1 METLPGLKTNI
12 GMAVLGLAGIACLL
26 GWITSETFSWIAA
39 TVGPLTGIALRQGMK
54 RHPTLPGPG
63 K

>member
-1 METLPGLKTNI
+1 METLSGWKTNI
-12 GMAVLGLAGIACLL
+12 GMVILGLTGVAYLL
-26 GWITSETFSWIAA
+26 GWISLEVFAWVAA
-39 TVGPLTGIALRQGMK
+39 TIGPLTGIALRQGMK